1 MPDRL
6 DILVG
11 VTHDRTLGERSM
23 LAPRTSRQSK
33 LDSFNVGRHQDFDV
47 TDIFR
52 IADTRDGEGEVGSEF
67 TTRIVVIGKI
77 GHRVLQVHPYCLQR
91 SLAQNLVQLWIL
103 IASAFPEFYKDR
115 ELVEREFWGESGKGA
130 V

>member
-11 VTHDRTLGERSM
+11 VTHDRTLGERSV
-23 LAPRTSRQSK
+23 LASRTSRQSK
-33 LDSFNVGRHQDFDV
+33 LDSFDVGRHQDFDV

-67 TTRIVVIGKI
+67 TTRIVVIGET
-77 GHRVLQVHPYCLQR
+77 GYRVLEVHPYRLQR
-91 SLAQNLVQLWIL
+91 SLTQGLFQ
-103 IASAFPEFYKDR
+103 
-115 ELVEREFWGESGKGA
+115 
-130 V
+130 